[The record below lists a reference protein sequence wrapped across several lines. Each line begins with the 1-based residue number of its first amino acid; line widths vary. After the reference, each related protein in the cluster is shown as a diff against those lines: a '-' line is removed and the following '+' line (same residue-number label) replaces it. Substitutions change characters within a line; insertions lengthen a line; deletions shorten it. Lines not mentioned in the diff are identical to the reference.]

1 MGQWTWMDWAC
12 ACHGWIGAGAA
23 IIVGPGWIG
32 TGAGIIEGIIEG
44 LGWIATAAAIIEG
57 LGWTG
62 CNPMFGIGGAGG
74 NAAGAAGAVWI
85 VDLRGSATSAPMG
98 STLTFGIIL
107 PSSSWIAEVTCS
119 AVS

>member
-44 LGWIATAAAIIEG
+44 LGWIGTAAAIIEG

-62 CNPMFGIGGAGG
+62 CNPMFGVGGAGG
-74 NAAGAAGAVWI
+74 NAGGAVGAVWI

>member
-1 MGQWTWMDWAC
+1 MGHPTPGWPWGSGP
-12 ACHGWIGAGAA
+12 GWIGPGAA
-23 IIVGPGWIG
+23 IIEGPGWIG
-32 TGAGIIEGIIEG
+32 TGAAIIEGP
-44 LGWIATAAAIIEG
+44 GWIGTAATIIEG